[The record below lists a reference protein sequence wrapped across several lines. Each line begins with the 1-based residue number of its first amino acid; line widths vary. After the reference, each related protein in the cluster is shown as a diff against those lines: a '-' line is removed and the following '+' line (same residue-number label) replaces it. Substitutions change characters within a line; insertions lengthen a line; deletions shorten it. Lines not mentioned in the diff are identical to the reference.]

1 MKRQMLW
8 VGVVLALLCALAGCG
23 GGSRL
28 STEAL
33 AGAASA
39 GGAGTDA
46 AASTGGAGTDAA
58 ASTGG
63 ATLPATNSAAS
74 NAEDGPA
81 LPSAASF
88 LNTKGVVLEEQYS
101 VTGIDTPYCCVVYD
115 LPDGEGGS
123 ADLLAYQWKA
133 QSMGYTWSLEEGD
146 GFTRYTMEGGG
157 VVAFLDVYAA
167 LPTFETQWRL
177 YYPEGCRLTTDG
189 DGSSFQND
197 SFGITVDPDWDGRC
211 PSCNGTGSCVGCLGT
226 GRFQYG
232 DREECTLCGGTG
244 DCNVCGGAGWC
255 D

>member
-1 MKRQMLW
+1 MKQRIWCAWLIL
-8 VGVVLALLCALAGCG
+8 VLLFILAGCG
-23 GGSRL
+23 SGSRL
-28 STEAL
+28 GAEAL
-33 AGAASA
+33 AGIASD
-39 GGAGTDA
+39 GGAGTDSAAAAGGETLPVTDSLDRTDSA
-46 AASTGGAGTDAA
+46 AASDAG
-58 ASTGG
+58 
-63 ATLPATNSAAS
+63 
-74 NAEDGPA
+74 DGPT

-133 QSMGYTWSLEEGD
+133 QSMGYTWSSEEGD
-146 GFTRYTMEGGG
+146 GFTRYTMEGG

-211 PSCNGTGSCVGCLGT
+211 PSCEGTGHCVGCLGT